1 MSRGC
6 TMTEPSTHLVLE
18 SREQLFS
25 ALGEAAELEHNLL
38 CLYLYAAFSLKRTK
52 EEGIS
57 APQLDAVARWRQ
69 EILGIALE
77 EMTHLV
83 LVSNITVAL
92 GASPSFM
99 RPNFSHV
106 TRVLSRRSHHRTRAV
121 RSKHTRAFYL
131 S

>member
-1 MSRGC
+1 
-6 TMTEPSTHLVLE
+6 MTEPSTHVVLE

-25 ALGEAAELEHNLL
+25 ALGEAGELEHNLL

-52 EEGIS
+52 EEGLT

-83 LVSNITVAL
+83 ATR
-92 GASPSFM
+92 GGDPRMSFWG
-99 RPNFSHV
+99 S
-106 TRVLSRRSHHRTRAV
+106 SIRA
-121 RSKHTRAFYL
+121 T
-131 S
+131 